1 VLLTLLRFYDN
12 NLEFPA
18 YQLVWT
24 DKERRDPW
32 EIGFNENWKFKQ
44 PVLDRTT
51 DFKFYEERNLGVFTT
66 QETLDGKPI
75 LWVDHNEDGDWQFHS
90 DQNSDLESVKWV
102 GLESRVNLD
111 PTLNEIYCLNFGQ
124 SATSCK
130 RIFLEPKRV

>member
-1 VLLTLLRFYDN
+1 LH
-12 NLEFPA
+12 
-18 YQLVWT
+18 
-24 DKERRDPW
+24 
-32 EIGFNENWKFKQ
+32 
-44 PVLDRTT
+44 RTT